1 MKKLLIFISLLC
13 PVLMSSQDWNIEWYG
28 SLRGAGSTGQYM
40 PFWSRTGEDGVLPVT
55 SSGLAAVGMDVSF
68 ADKKGWYFDAGVNL
82 AGAVAKPS
90 QLNSSKVYGMVD
102 RLYVGGGW
110 RMLHLDVGMRPRQ
123 RELSDVSVSGGNF
136 MYSRNA
142 RNMPGINLWTDWI
155 YFEKGHWFGIKGNIS
170 HYQTI
175 DNRYVSG
182 TLIHNKS
189 LFAKV
194 SLWSKVE
201 LIAGLDHWAQWGG
214 VSPMYGK
221 QPLSVS
227 NYWKVFVAG
236 KGGDDATLSD
246 QVNVLGNHLGREVL
260 RINWLCQSFTMS
272 LQYDKPFED
281 GSGMKYKNA
290 PDGIWSL
297 QFLFNDKDAWV
308 TDLVLEY
315 IGTTWQSGPLHDRP
329 ATEEEMK
336 EQDPDGHY
344 YGKIVLGGC
353 DNYFGNGYYVSG
365 WTHDRRII
373 GLPLI
378 IPDAPDAHGIIRR
391 VASTRLRGC
400 HLGLKGVISRKL
412 PYALK
417 ATYTKNYGRY
427 NQPAT
432 SYFTSEPW
440 QVSLAF
446 ETVIGQRIWDQL
458 PMEVAVGV
466 YGDMGQLYPKSVGLV
481 LKLSYLGSHK
491 F

>member
-1 MKKLLIFISLLC
+1 
-13 PVLMSSQDWNIEWYG
+13 
-28 SLRGAGSTGQYM
+28 M
-40 PFWSRTGEDGVLPVT
+40 PFWARTGEDGVLPVT
-55 SSGLAAVGMDVSF
+55 SSGLAAMGMDISF
-68 ADKKGWYFDAGVNL
+68 ADKKGWYFDAGLNL
-82 AGAVAKPS
+82 AGAVAEPGH
-90 QLNSSKVYGMVD
+90 LNLSKVYGVVD

-110 RMLHLDVGMRPRQ
+110 RMFHLDVGMRPRQ

-175 DNRYVSG
+175 DDRYVSG

-221 QPLSVS
+221 QPFSVS

-236 KGGDDATLSD
+236 RGGEDATLSD

-329 ATEEEMK
+329 ATEAEMK

-432 SYFTSEPW
+432 SYFASEPW

-446 ETVIGQRIWDQL
+446 ETVIGQRIWDRL

-466 YGDMGQLYPKSVGLV
+466 YGDMGQLYPQSVGLV